1 MDILTPH
8 DGVTNDKIAKAQ
20 IEAVER
26 KQNEYKLIGQLVRV
40 PGHTLYKFIEYILTR
55 NEWGNIRFIGGSS
68 YGYRQNQLLYPIPD
82 RYMETRIASVKAA
95 GGWSNMDY
103 LIEMEK

>member
-1 MDILTPH
+1 MIKYRRTDETAPYDVIF
-8 DGVTNDKIAKAQ
+8 D
-20 IEAVER
+20 R
-26 KQNEYKLIGQLVRV
+26 EYTVRE
-40 PGHTLYKFIEYILTR
+40 FIEYILTR

>member
-1 MDILTPH
+1 MMKYRPT
-8 DGVTNDKIAKAQ
+8 DKIGGDETAPYDV
-20 IEAVER
+20 IFDR
-26 KQNEYKLIGQLVRV
+26 EYTVRE
-40 PGHTLYKFIEYILTR
+40 FIEYILTR

-68 YGYRQNQLLYPIPD
+68 YGYRQTLLLCPIPD

-95 GGWSNMDY
+95 GGWSRMDY